1 MTNDVK
7 FFRDTTPYINMHRGR
22 TFVVAIPGEG
32 IGHENFSH
40 VIQDI
45 ALLNSLGVRVVLVH
59 GARPQIEARLQQG
72 TIASKFHAATRVTD
86 SDTMHCVKE
95 AAGSIRIAIESLL
108 SMGLVNSPMHGARIR
123 VVSGNFITA
132 KPLGIRDGVDFHHT
146 GEVRRVDR
154 SGIKRQ
160 LDDGAIVLLS
170 PIGYSPTGE
179 AFNLSAED
187 VATQTAISLHADKL
201 IIFSAQSGIKDAA
214 GALQKIIS
222 LHEIGHWIPL
232 VPPALAMALQA
243 AYDACLNGVPRSHI
257 ISFSEDGALLGELF
271 TREGAGT
278 LIVKD
283 GAETIRQAS
292 IDDVGGILELIA
304 PLEEQ
309 GVLVKRSR
317 EVLETEIARFY
328 VLVHPEGMIVC
339 CAALYP
345 LPDSQSAEL
354 ACVATHP
361 DYHNQG
367 LASRLLQHVEEQAR
381 ALQLDALFVLT
392 TQAAHWFM
400 EKGFESVTLDALPAS
415 KAQLYNFQRNSKIF
429 QKNI

>member
-22 TFVVAIPGEG
+22 TFVVAMPGEG
-32 IGHENFSH
+32 IAHENFSH

-45 ALLNSLGVRVVLVH
+45 ALLNSLGVRIVLVH

-72 TIASKFHAATRVTD
+72 AIPSKFHAATRVTD
-86 SDTMHCVKE
+86 ADTMTCVKE

-132 KPLGIRDGVDFHHT
+132 KPLGIRDGIDFHHT

-187 VATQTAISLHADKL
+187 VATQTAISLNAEKL
-201 IIFSAQSGIKDAA
+201 IIFSAQSGIQNAE

-222 LHEIGHWIPL
+222 LHEIGGWMPRL
-232 VPPALAMALQA
+232 PPALAMALQA

-257 ISFSEDGALLGELF
+257 IGFSEDGALLGELF

-283 GAETIRQAS
+283 GTEIIRQAS

-345 LPDSQSAEL
+345 LPGSQSAEL

-367 LASRLLQHVEEQAR
+367 LASRLLLHVEEQAR

-400 EKGFESVTLDALPAS
+400 EKGFKSVTLDALPAS